1 MVTQYDEKGKIFTQV
16 ISKKPVP
23 VIIQTTHHTIRGILH
38 VRPSERIID
47 ELNASIQFIAITEA
61 SVLDLQGNLIYKSN
75 FLTLNKEQVIWIIP
89 DEEIQSA

>member
-23 VIIQTTHHTIRGILH
+23 VIVQTTQHTIRGILH

-61 SVLDLQGNLIYKSN
+61 NVLDPQGNLLYKSN
-75 FLTLNKEQVIWIIP
+75 FLTLNKEHVIWIIP

>member
-23 VIIQTTHHTIRGILH
+23 VIVQTTHHTIRGILH

-61 SVLDLQGNLIYKSN
+61 NVLDPQGNLLYKSN
-75 FLTLNKEQVIWIIP
+75 FLTLNKEHVIWIIP

>member
-23 VIIQTTHHTIRGILH
+23 VIVQTTQHTIRGTLH

-61 SVLDLQGNLIYKSN
+61 SVLDLQGNLVYKSN
-75 FLTLNKEQVIWIIP
+75 FLTLNKEHVVWIIP
-89 DEEIQSA
+89 DEEIQNV

>member
-1 MVTQYDEKGKIFTQV
+1 MKKGKIFTQV

-23 VIIQTTHHTIRGILH
+23 VIVQTTQHTIRGTLH

-61 SVLDLQGNLIYKSN
+61 SVLDLQGNLVYKSN
-75 FLTLNKEQVIWIIP
+75 FLTLNKEHVVWIIP
-89 DEEIQSA
+89 DEEIQSV

>member
-23 VIIQTTHHTIRGILH
+23 VIVQTTQHTIRGTLH

-61 SVLDLQGNLIYKSN
+61 SVLDLQGNLVYKSN
-75 FLTLNKEQVIWIIP
+75 FLTLNKEHVVWIIP
-89 DEEIQSA
+89 DEEIQSV

>member
-23 VIIQTTHHTIRGILH
+23 VIVQTTQHTIRGTLH

-47 ELNASIQFIAITEA
+47 ELNTSIQFIAITEA
-61 SVLDLQGNLIYKSN
+61 SVLDLQGNLVYKSN
-75 FLTLNKEQVIWIIP
+75 FLTLNKEHVVWIIP
-89 DEEIQSA
+89 DEEIQSV